1 MTQCCVLV
9 RKDKRGLKQCR
20 KDYRDADI
28 FCVSLGFIPHLW
40 GRKARQIIALG
51 QIPLLAIYWIRHGAQ
66 CARRIDLHWGCA
78 VAS

>member
-40 GRKARQIIALG
+40 GRKAGRSS
-51 QIPLLAIYWIRHGAQ
+51 LLAKYRF
-66 CARRIDLHWGCA
+66 
-78 VAS
+78 